1 MIKLNLS
8 RGSNSLNSASGNIYI
23 FLEIFLALNV
33 GVITMVVY
41 VSVYLRMIF
50 NTVIR
55 MTWRRMMENRTCNLG
70 HNLES
75 RYKYLKGLYTNFQVS
90 LYLQSGV
97 LIPNCTFKTF
107 IWVTMSKL
115 FSFFFLNNVFIN
127 FVHCIAAKMR
137 NSIL

>member
-1 MIKLNLS
+1 MSKFNEFKQPRLKSPKNRFQLSTGLNLKNGIQFQVKS
-8 RGSNSLNSASGNIYI
+8 TIFDLSHGSNSLNSASGNIYI

-75 RYKYLKGLYTNFQVS
+75 RYKYLKGLFTNFQVS

-97 LIPNCTFKTF
+97 FD
-107 IWVTMSKL
+107 S
-115 FSFFFLNNVFIN
+115 
-127 FVHCIAAKMR
+127 
-137 NSIL
+137 